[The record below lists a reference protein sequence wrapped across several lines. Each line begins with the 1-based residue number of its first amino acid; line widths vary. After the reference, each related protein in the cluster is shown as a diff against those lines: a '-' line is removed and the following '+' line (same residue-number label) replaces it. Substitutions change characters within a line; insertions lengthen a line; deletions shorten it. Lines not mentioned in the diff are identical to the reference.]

1 MVPIQADISKSS
13 DRQRIVSETLEPLG
27 SADIVVNNAAVT
39 FSVPRTEF
47 PQKRY
52 DLMFEVQVRAPF
64 ELAQLVVSTMRERG
78 AGRILNISS
87 RAGVHPQGPPF
98 QEV

>member
-78 AGRILNISS
+78 AGRILDSGTMRVAAVMRRNGQ
-87 RAGVHPQGPPF
+87 A
-98 QEV
+98 